1 MLFALIAL
9 PLLAAILVWYMR
21 PGTFRAKTLPVVGVL
36 HLSLALVCVWRMEPP
51 APDAWLK
58 LDALGGWVLLV
69 VSSIFAVTSFYV
81 PTYLALQRERN
92 YRGFCACLLGFLSM
106 AGLVAASRHP
116 GMFWVGMEA
125 MALTTA
131 PLVYCNRNRK
141 SFEATWKYLMICG
154 VGMALA
160 LLGTFFI
167 AYAADVAGIGEPLY
181 FDRLQQHAMSF
192 QTQWLKTGFVF
203 LLVGY
208 GTMMGLAPL
217 HTWKP
222 DALGE
227 APGAASTALGAGVTA
242 CAFLAIARA
251 LAIMNAGGEGEFARR
266 LLLLFGFVSTFW
278 ALAPTIKQSDLRRLL
293 AYGGVGQVGTLAI
306 GLGAGAIKPA
316 LYLLGAFAMTSAT
329 LFLAVENIHRAFGHK
344 NVPEVSGAISR
355 YPWTGWLF
363 LIGFFASVCCPPF
376 GPFLGAYQ
384 LAMSAFNGGRVWV
397 GGLFLASLALAF
409 LASSRAVFGAA
420 LGTEN
425 QSSGETPYR
434 DKLCTVGPI
443 AVALTAALL
452 MGVWTPPQL
461 SNLIERAAA
470 IVSGL

>member
-1 MLFALIAL
+1 MIFALIAL

-21 PGTFRAKTLPVVGVL
+21 PGTFRAYMLPVVGVL
-36 HLSLALVCVWRMEPP
+36 HLSLALVCVWRMGSLG
-51 APDAWLK
+51 PDAWLK
-58 LDALGGWVLLV
+58 LDALGGWALLV
-69 VSSIFAVTSFYV
+69 VSSIFAVTSLYV
-81 PTYLALQRERN
+81 PTYLVLHRERD
-92 YRGFCACLLGFLSM
+92 YKVLCACMLGFLSM
-106 AGLVAASRHP
+106 ASLVAASRHP
-116 GMFWVGMEA
+116 GMFWAGMEA

-131 PLVYCNRNRK
+131 PLVYYNRNRK
-141 SFEATWKYLMICG
+141 SLEATWKYLMTCS

-160 LLGTFFI
+160 LLGTFFV

-181 FDRLQQHAMSF
+181 FDSLQQRAMSF
-192 QTQWLKTGFVF
+192 QAQWLKTGFVF

-217 HTWKP
+217 YAWKP

-227 APGAASTALGAGVTA
+227 APGAAGTALGAGVTV

-266 LLLLFGFVSTFW
+266 LLLLFGFVSMFW
-278 ALAPTIKQSDLRRLL
+278 ALVPMIRQSDLKRLL
-293 AYGGVGQVGTLAI
+293 AYSGVGQVGALAI

-316 LYLLGAFAMTSAT
+316 LYLLGAFAMTSTA

-355 YPWTGWLF
+355 HPWTGWLF
-363 LIGFFASVCCPPF
+363 LIGFLASACCPPF

-384 LAMSAFNGGRVWV
+384 LATSAFNGGRVWV

-409 LASSRAVFGAA
+409 LASGRTVFGAV
-420 LGTEN
+420 LGTES
-425 QSSGETPYR
+425 QSRGEMPYR
-434 DKLCTVGPI
+434 DKLGTVGPI
-443 AVALTAALL
+443 AIALAAALL